1 MPRLMS
7 RATAVA
13 VLALVGGA
21 CSDAGP
27 SNLNQ
32 LSFNSATQS
41 APAAV
46 RGAAFGSVGTPETF
60 TDGSNTLVID
70 QVQLVLREIEL
81 HREGATADCTTGG
94 VDDCEELE
102 IGPTLLDVPLG
113 TVGAAR
119 SFSVQLAPGTY
130 DKVEFEIHK
139 ASPSDDA
146 AFVTA
151 HPDLADAS
159 VKVTGTYNGTAFSYI
174 GRFDVEM
181 EFALSPALIASE
193 TAASD
198 LTLFVDLDQ
207 WFRDQSGTLLN
218 PSSANSGQP
227 NQGVVEQNIKTSLE
241 AFEDDDHDGRDDHG
255 SI

>member
-46 RGAAFGSVGTPETF
+46 RGAAFGRVGTPETF

-102 IGPTLLDVPLG
+102 IGPKLLDVPLG

-130 DKVEFEIHK
+130 DK
-139 ASPSDDA
+139 
-146 AFVTA
+146 
-151 HPDLADAS
+151 
-159 VKVTGTYNGTAFSYI
+159 
-174 GRFDVEM
+174 
-181 EFALSPALIASE
+181 
-193 TAASD
+193 
-198 LTLFVDLDQ
+198 
-207 WFRDQSGTLLN
+207 
-218 PSSANSGQP
+218 
-227 NQGVVEQNIKTSLE
+227 
-241 AFEDDDHDGRDDHG
+241 
-255 SI
+255 